1 MEGFGEFSW
10 YNSDTN
16 TIRHPSSRSS
26 AVAKFRMAGDAYYNP
41 LGPCTSP
48 NRLPESVIGTGVSC
62 DGLQLELDNYRF
74 TQVPRIVDV
83 SGDTYRL
90 LAGLRGEVGTWF
102 WEGAYTWSRADRED
116 ITRNRVSN
124 QLMTEALNDT
134 TSAGFNPFAPTTGS
148 NIERALVDVVR
159 KNEQELS
166 MIDFKMSSS
175 EVFDLPTGSVGM
187 VVGFEYRDE
196 SFFDDRDPRLDGTIQ
211 FTDVSGNTFPFISDV
226 ANSSPTADSSGDR
239 QVTSLY
245 TELQIP
251 VLSNLDVQLAARYE
265 DFSDVG
271 STTVSKVAFGYR
283 PFEPLLLRGSWSEAF
298 RAPNLVTINEGQ
310 VARSNTRND
319 FGCLVV
325 DTDETVLDCNYGMQ
339 RTAAGSK
346 SLRPETSDNY
356 SLGLVFEPVEGL
368 TITYDKWSIEKS
380 DTIGLF
386 GEENH
391 IALDLLRRLSA
402 GTSNCTAVATNP
414 AVVRDTDI
422 PADSLPLFAA
432 AGLCPF
438 GEVARVDDNYTN
450 LDKRTVE
457 GTDIGIYYDVETE
470 LGDFGFRYVGTFM
483 DKYEQEADGQAAE
496 LVAAQAA
503 GTLPASVPVVGFA
516 SLIGQNGNPERK
528 DTVRASWSKGDW
540 AVRMT
545 GLRYG
550 DFVQLLSNGQVFP
563 IPEMTT
569 FNLSVDYNF
578 NMIGD
583 IDSRIRLGMNN
594 VQDERAPLADDS
606 FGYFA
611 DQHRDLGRYYYVD
624 LRFRLL

>member
-1 MEGFGEFSW
+1 
-10 YNSDTN
+10 
-16 TIRHPSSRSS
+16 
-26 AVAKFRMAGDAYYNP
+26 
-41 LGPCTSP
+41 
-48 NRLPESVIGTGVSC
+48 
-62 DGLQLELDNYRF
+62 
-74 TQVPRIVDV
+74 
-83 SGDTYRL
+83 
-90 LAGLRGEVGTWF
+90 
-102 WEGAYTWSRADRED
+102 
-116 ITRNRVSN
+116 
-124 QLMTEALNDT
+124 
-134 TSAGFNPFAPTTGS
+134 
-148 NIERALVDVVR
+148 
-159 KNEQELS
+159 

-175 EVFDLPTGSVGM
+175 EVFDLPAGSVGM

-196 SFFDDRDPRLDGTIQ
+196 SFFDDRNPRLDGTIQ
-211 FTDVSGNTFPFISDV
+211 FTDVSGNTFPYISDV

-283 PFEPLLLRGSWSEAF
+283 PFEPLLIRGSWSEAF
-298 RAPNLVTINEGQ
+298 RAPNLVTINEAQ

-325 DTDETVLDCNYGMQ
+325 DPDETVLDCSYGMQ

-402 GTSNCTAVATNP
+402 GTSNCAAVATNP

-422 PADSLPLFAA
+422 PTDSLPLFAA

-483 DKYEQEADGQAAE
+483 DKYEQEAGGQAAE

-578 NMIGD
+578 SMIGD